1 MKTKLI
7 LVAAVCLI
15 LFCMAAGRE
24 GGQAK
29 LTYSQFLEQV
39 QAGQVAGVVVMTGNS
54 GPIHAVCRLKDGN
67 TVRTILPYDYRDAL
81 LTMQDHRVD
90 VEIEDASSA
99 PRQPLRN
106 ATPFLLLLA
115 VWILL
120 IMLRRTPPPRLT
132 GAGPIAR

>member
-1 MKTKLI
+1 
-7 LVAAVCLI
+7 
-15 LFCMAAGRE
+15 
-24 GGQAK
+24 
-29 LTYSQFLEQV
+29 
-39 QAGQVAGVVVMTGNS
+39 MTGNS
-54 GPIHAVCRLKDGN
+54 GSIHAVCRLKDGN

-90 VEIEDASSA
+90 VDIEDASSA
-99 PRQPLRN
+99 PRQLLLN

-115 VWILL
+115 VWIPL